1 MSIKL
6 NNNERNI
13 LIHALKLYADDI
25 INKENID
32 VSYRWTRKLS
42 VIKIPDYITPE
53 YGNENKDKDS
63 FSYESYCNITA
74 KLFND
79 K

>member
-1 MSIKL
+1 MKL

-13 LIHALKLYADDI
+13 LIHALKLYADGI
-25 INKENID
+25 TNKENID

-53 YGNENKDKDS
+53 YGDEKKDKDS
-63 FSYESYCNITA
+63 FSYENYCNITA

>member
-1 MSIKL
+1 MKL

-25 INKENID
+25 INKQNID
-32 VSYRWTRKLS
+32 VSYRWTRKLC
-42 VIKIPDYITPE
+42 VIKIPDYITEE
-53 YGNENKDKDS
+53 YGDEKKDKDS